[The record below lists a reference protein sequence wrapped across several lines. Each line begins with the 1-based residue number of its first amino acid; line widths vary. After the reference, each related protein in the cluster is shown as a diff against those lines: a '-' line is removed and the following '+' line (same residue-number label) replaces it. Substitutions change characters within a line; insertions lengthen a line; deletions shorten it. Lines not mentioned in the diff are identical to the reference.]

1 MDVGAAESFMSS
13 VILAVLGSAAA
24 EPARH
29 SAKLTCFMAREP
41 VADPLSERD
50 TRNAEFLRLWDEQLA
65 RWCVDDLM
73 PAHQEGALLQ
83 PLAVHAYAAQRLL
96 RHAAQ
101 SDDHRQRKAAAIL
114 AGHAAEL
121 PPDTLDE
128 LFERESERSAA
139 AAPDGLEPHYSQS
152 VVEDV
157 VLAATRWCRQSSLRE
172 PAFALLRKVVE
183 RTLVGDYWSTAPYAL
198 ATLCRYEA
206 AGAEALLR
214 EFDAYTRR
222 PPPDHPT
229 RPTLHTERRFVE
241 ALHGSGDGLGAVESM
256 LARQDALAGEI
267 VLEPETQALVD
278 SWLELAR
285 RIH

>member
-1 MDVGAAESFMSS
+1 
-13 VILAVLGSAAA
+13 
-24 EPARH
+24 
-29 SAKLTCFMAREP
+29 MAPQP
-41 VADPLSERD
+41 VADPPPDGEMRD
-50 TRNAEFLRLWDEQLA
+50 AELVGLWDQQLA

-83 PLAVHAYAAQRLL
+83 PLALYPHAARLLL
-96 RHAAQ
+96 RHAAL
-101 SDDHRQRKAAAIL
+101 SEDHRQRKAAAIL
-114 AGHAAEL
+114 AGHATEL
-121 PPDTLDE
+121 PHDTLDE

-157 VLAATRWCRQSSLRE
+157 VLAASRWCRHSGLRE
-172 PAFALLRKVVE
+172 PAFALLRKIVE
-183 RTLVGDYWSTAPYAL
+183 RTLVGDYWCTAPYAL

-206 AGAEALLR
+206 PGAEALLR

-222 PPPDHPT
+222 PAPDHPT

-256 LARQDALAGEI
+256 LARQDALAGEV
-267 VLEPETQALVD
+267 VLEPETQELVD

-285 RIH
+285 TVPELR